1 MNENLRDKR
10 VIFMGTPQ
18 IAADVLQALL
28 DVNANVVLA
37 VTQPDRITGRKRVL
51 TPTPVKLLAQE
62 HGIPVFQP
70 VKIRTDYDPVLEA
83 RPDLIVTCAYGQLVP
98 DAVLDAALCVNLHGS
113 ILPRYR
119 GGAPIQRAL
128 WNRDDETGMTLMKM
142 ASRMDAGDII
152 KISRIPITEEDDS
165 GTLFEKLGQTA
176 GHLIQD
182 QLETLLKREARF
194 TPQNEAEATY
204 APVITGDEEKLDLTQ
219 DDETLLGQIRALA
232 PHPGGYVIAAGK
244 KLKLLKARLEPG
256 AQSELHTFVKLG
268 KSGLGLQLKNH
279 VLVLEQVQ
287 FQGKPVMDIKSFMN
301 GQGRSLPGT
310 IAAQAA

>member
-83 RPDLIVTCAYGQLVP
+83 RPDLIVTCAYGQLIP

-119 GGAPIQRAL
+119 GGAPIQRAI

-165 GTLFEKLGQTA
+165 GTLF
-176 GHLIQD
+176 
-182 QLETLLKREARF
+182 
-194 TPQNEAEATY
+194 
-204 APVITGDEEKLDLTQ
+204 
-219 DDETLLGQIRALA
+219 
-232 PHPGGYVIAAGK
+232 
-244 KLKLLKARLEPG
+244 
-256 AQSELHTFVKLG
+256 
-268 KSGLGLQLKNH
+268 
-279 VLVLEQVQ
+279 
-287 FQGKPVMDIKSFMN
+287 
-301 GQGRSLPGT
+301 
-310 IAAQAA
+310 

>member
-98 DAVLDAALCVNLHGS
+98 DAVLDAALCVNLH
-113 ILPRYR
+113 
-119 GGAPIQRAL
+119 
-128 WNRDDETGMTLMKM
+128 
-142 ASRMDAGDII
+142 
-152 KISRIPITEEDDS
+152 
-165 GTLFEKLGQTA
+165 
-176 GHLIQD
+176 
-182 QLETLLKREARF
+182 
-194 TPQNEAEATY
+194 
-204 APVITGDEEKLDLTQ
+204 
-219 DDETLLGQIRALA
+219 
-232 PHPGGYVIAAGK
+232 
-244 KLKLLKARLEPG
+244 
-256 AQSELHTFVKLG
+256 
-268 KSGLGLQLKNH
+268 
-279 VLVLEQVQ
+279 
-287 FQGKPVMDIKSFMN
+287 
-301 GQGRSLPGT
+301 
-310 IAAQAA
+310 

>member
-182 QLETLLKREARF
+182 QLETLLKGEARF

-204 APVITGDEEKLDLTQ
+204 ALVITGDEEKLDLTQ
-219 DDETLLGQIRALA
+219 DDETLLGQILALA
-232 PHPGGYVIAAGK
+232 PHPGG
-244 KLKLLKARLEPG
+244 
-256 AQSELHTFVKLG
+256 
-268 KSGLGLQLKNH
+268 
-279 VLVLEQVQ
+279 
-287 FQGKPVMDIKSFMN
+287 
-301 GQGRSLPGT
+301 
-310 IAAQAA
+310 